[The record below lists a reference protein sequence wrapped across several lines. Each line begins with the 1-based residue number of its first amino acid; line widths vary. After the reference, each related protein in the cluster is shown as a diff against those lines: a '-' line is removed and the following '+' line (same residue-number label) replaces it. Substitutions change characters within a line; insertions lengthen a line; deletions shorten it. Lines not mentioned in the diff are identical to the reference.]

1 METFEQLLYQLHL
14 SYLHARN
21 NKRNSHNQLRFEINQ
36 EAGLLQLAKD
46 IYARKYTPKPCIA
59 FIIHKPVM
67 REIAVPILTF
77 HFPLLTSLISPLD
90 AISLA
95 ILQIGYRKVD
105 S

>member
-36 EAGLLQLAKD
+36 EAKLLQLAKD

-67 REIAVPILTF
+67 REIAVPILAFT
-77 HFPLLTSLISPLD
+77 HYSLLSTLSSPLRCLSGHTSD
-90 AISLA
+90 C
-95 ILQIGYRKVD
+95 
-105 S
+105 